1 MMYRSKFTELKNT
14 KRRIHGFSLIELMV
28 VMAIIG
34 TLLTL
39 TGGLAFKNVE
49 QQGRIIE
56 LEKVQQLFRRLSYQ
70 AYYSG
75 YKINVKLRDNRFIVF
90 SNDET
95 HVVKFEHITFEPL
108 DYQVNTKAFIEPGY
122 YKVVWNEQSH
132 EYFIKPMFKLYE
144 E

>member
-1 MMYRSKFTELKNT
+1 MYRFKFTELKNI
-14 KRRIHGFSLIELMV
+14 KSHIHGFSLIELMV
-28 VMAIIG
+28 VMAIVG

-39 TGGLAFKNVE
+39 TGGVAFKNVE

-75 YKINVKLRDNRFIVF
+75 YKVDVSLTDNRFIVF
-90 SNDET
+90 SNDKT
-95 HVVKFEHITFEPL
+95 HVVQFEHISFKTL
-108 DYQVNTKAFIEPGY
+108 DYQINTKAFIEPGY
-122 YKVVWNEQSH
+122 YEVVWNGQYH